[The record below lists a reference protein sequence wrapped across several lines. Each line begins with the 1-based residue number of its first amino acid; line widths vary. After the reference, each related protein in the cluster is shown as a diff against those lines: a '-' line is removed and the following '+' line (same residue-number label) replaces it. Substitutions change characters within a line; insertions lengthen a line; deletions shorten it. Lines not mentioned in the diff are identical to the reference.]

1 MRFESIKIE
10 FLFLLLTGLFLIFPV
25 PVQAELYYYKD
36 QRGAWHFTNVPD
48 DTRYQNI
55 SGLKIE
61 KTRKKGPSA
70 GFNDFREFIEH
81 SAKKYQV
88 DPLLIRALIKVE
100 SNYDPYAVS
109 DSGAQGLMQLMPG
122 TALWMEVSDPFNPE
136 DNIEGGVKYFK
147 RLLSIFNN
155 QLIPSIAAYH
165 AGENSVIKSNNQIP
179 PIEATQRYVRKV
191 IVQYYLFHGIKET
204 SSKANKIYRVE
215 TPEGGVVFTNHP
227 ALYQAAFKEIAYR

>member
-1 MRFESIKIE
+1 ME
-10 FLFLLLTGLFLIFPV
+10 FLFLAFAALCSACPISA
-25 PVQAELYYYKD
+25 QAELYYYKD
-36 QRGAWHFTNVPD
+36 QRGVWHFTNVPD
-48 DTRYQNI
+48 DARYQNI
-55 SGLKIE
+55 SRLKIE
-61 KTRKKGPSA
+61 KPRKKAVSA

-100 SNYDPYAVS
+100 SSYDPYAVS

-136 DNIEGGVKYFK
+136 DNIEGGVKYFR

-165 AGENSVIKSNNQIP
+165 AGENSVIRNNYQIP

-191 IVQYYLFHGIKET
+191 ITQYYLYHGIKE
-204 SSKANKIYRVE
+204 SSPKTNKIYRIE
-215 TPEGGVVFTNHP
+215 SPEGDVIFTNHP
-227 ALYQAAFKEIAYR
+227 ALYQAAYKEIAYQ